1 MIGQSYRFALF
12 FSHYQDLKVNIVVT
26 GGVSMPKI
34 SFEDV
39 VAEERPLTGQMSYQ
53 AIDRRSFIVSGA
65 AVASS
70 LALTLLGSKS
80 ADARSRTYEEA
91 VEEVL
96 KGAKPTAD
104 MIILKMPEIAEN
116 GNVVAISIDATAA
129 EAAGKTVK
137 ALHVYA
143 TDNPWPYVATF
154 HLTPQSG
161 KAIVTSRMRLARS
174 QKVVAVA
181 ALESDEFLITET
193 FVKVTIGGCGG

>member
-1 MIGQSYRFALF
+1 MTNGVNMSKVSLDEVSELAASPDSPLQ
-12 FSHYQDLKVNIVVT
+12 YQTL
-26 GGVSMPKI
+26 
-34 SFEDV
+34 
-39 VAEERPLTGQMSYQ
+39 
-53 AIDRRSFIVSGA
+53 DRRSFLVSGA

-70 LALTLLGSKS
+70 LALLLLGDK
-80 ADARSRTYEEA
+80 DALAAKPPKYEEA

-104 MIILKMPEIAEN
+104 MITLKMPEIAEN
-116 GNVVAISIDATAA
+116 GNVVSVSIDATAA

-154 HLTPQSG
+154 HLSPLSG
-161 KAIVTSRMRLARS
+161 KALVTSRMRLARS

-181 ALESDEFLITET
+181 ALEGEEFLITET